1 MRFVL
6 YIPRF
11 FVMAAVMWWFLVRYA
26 VGRIGTWFVKAG
38 EPRRKAVAR
47 LRGRSMRKAFAALG
61 ATFVKLGQ
69 VFSSRPDLF
78 EPEIIDELRKLQD
91 RMPPFAFAKARR
103 ILEEDL
109 GKPMGELYA
118 EIDEKP
124 IAAASVA
131 QVHRA
136 RLRDGTVVAVKILRP
151 DVRHKVLRDAA
162 ILNALARLATIR
174 PRWRLSDPVGHLKHF
189 EKGIVEQT
197 DLRLEAANYERF
209 HANFAGTPGV
219 RFPRIHAALCSQR
232 VLTMDFVEGTKL
244 DALAPGDYRALAE
257 RLQQAILKMCFVD
270 AFVHA
275 DLHPGNLVLEP
286 GGDLVIFDVGLVK
299 HLGPELKVQFIDF
312 ARCLTLGTPV
322 DFLAHLRRF
331 HTYVGEVDW
340 PSLSQDLEKFLGHF
354 RAQTVGTMEIGS
366 MFNEIY
372 AMGRR
377 YRLRPVAEMV
387 LVMVGIVTAEGIGKQ
402 LNPENNLFQSV
413 AAYLMPILAAGGGGP
428 SVVEHR

>member
-1 MRFVL
+1 MRFFL

-11 FVMAAVMWWFLVRYA
+11 VVMAAVMWWFLMRYA
-26 VGRIGTWFVKAG
+26 AGRAGTWFVRGREA
-38 EPRRKAVAR
+38 RRRAVAR
-47 LRGRSMRKAFAALG
+47 LRGVTLRKAFAALG

-69 VFSSRPDLF
+69 VLSTRPDLL
-78 EPEIIDELRKLQD
+78 EPEVIRELRQLQD

-109 GKPMGELYA
+109 GKPVAELYA
-118 EIDEKP
+118 DIDETP

-136 RLRDGTVVAVKILRP
+136 RLHDGTIAAVKILRP
-151 DVRHKVLRDAA
+151 DVRHKVLRDAT
-162 ILNALARLATIR
+162 ILNALARVATLR
-174 PRWRLSDPVGHLKHF
+174 RKWRLSDPVGHLKHF
-189 EKGIVEQT
+189 EKGIIDQT

-209 HANFAGTPGV
+209 HANFTGFPGV
-219 RFPRIHAALCSQR
+219 RFPRVHASLCGPR

-244 DALAPGDYRALAE
+244 DALEAGDYRALAE

-275 DLHPGNLVLEP
+275 DLHPGNLVLDR

-299 HLGPELKVQFIDF
+299 QLGPELREQFIDF
-312 ARCLTLGTPV
+312 ARCLTLGKTE

-340 PSLSQDLEKFLGHF
+340 ESMSRDLEKFIGHF
-354 RAQTVGTMEIGS
+354 RAQTAETMEIGG

-372 AMGRR
+372 ELGRR
-377 YRLRPVAEMV
+377 YRLRPVSEMV

-413 AAYLMPILAAGGGGP
+413 AVYIAPLLAAGGAR